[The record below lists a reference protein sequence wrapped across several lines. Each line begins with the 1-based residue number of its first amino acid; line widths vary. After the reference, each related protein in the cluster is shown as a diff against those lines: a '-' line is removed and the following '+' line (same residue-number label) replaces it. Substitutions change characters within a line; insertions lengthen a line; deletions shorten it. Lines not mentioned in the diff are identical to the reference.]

1 MTRSKGKRSNTR
13 NINTR
18 SYRRHGPEHI
28 SSYIQEFKI
37 GDYVDIVINSSVHKG
52 MPYKYYHGK
61 TGKIFNISKS
71 SIGVKIEKIVGNR
84 KIIKKINI
92 RIEHIRKSRSKIE
105 FLDRIKS
112 KDKNRTKLKST
123 HSLHAFFRQK
133 PCFQINNHWI
143 SFKKIKIINP
153 EPFCVIL

>member
-92 RIEHIRKSRSKIE
+92 RIEHIRKSSSKIE
-105 FLDRIKS
+105 FLDRIK
-112 KDKNRTKLKST
+112 K
-123 HSLHAFFRQK
+123 
-133 PCFQINNHWI
+133 
-143 SFKKIKIINP
+143 FKKEGYKVLIISESSKTRYGGTDRGKSIFIKKK
-153 EPFCVIL
+153 